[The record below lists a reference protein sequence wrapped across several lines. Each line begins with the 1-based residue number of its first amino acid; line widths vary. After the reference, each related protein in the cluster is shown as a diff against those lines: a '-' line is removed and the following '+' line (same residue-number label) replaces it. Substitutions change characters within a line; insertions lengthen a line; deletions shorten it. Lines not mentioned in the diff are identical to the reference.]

1 MSSLTSASTLAEIR
15 AAYADNASYLEVGSA
30 VKARTFITA
39 CRLLLLSLPKRA
51 MKGGRSSGEEIE
63 LEPRLLAEQ
72 IGEAKRFL
80 SEANL
85 AAATPKVFSIENFR
99 D

>member
-1 MSSLTSASTLAEIR
+1 MSSLTSASTLPEIK
-15 AAYADNASYLEVGSA
+15 AAYADNASYVEDGSA
-30 VKARTFITA
+30 VKARAFITA
-39 CRLLLLSLPKRA
+39 CRLLLLRLPKRA
-51 MKGGRSSGEEIE
+51 MKGGRASGEEIE

-72 IGEAKRFL
+72 IGEAKKFL

-85 AAATPKVFSIENFR
+85 VAATPKVFSVEYFR